1 VTWGGG
7 NSNPALTRG
16 PGAHTVAVAGCD
28 CGARLPA
35 SEEVDSMNGLMQ
47 EYADFSDVPLR

>member
-1 VTWGGG
+1 
-7 NSNPALTRG
+7 
-16 PGAHTVAVAGCD
+16 
-28 CGARLPA
+28 LPA